1 MKHGC
6 TFYLDKEKNGFCPIN
21 VAVTY
26 AGVRVRYYIG
36 YRIKKD
42 NFPIKDKA
50 GNVISFEAKKNSVGI
65 EGKNSVKYNIINR
78 RINDITSELSRLFE
92 PLRIAPDKSIVIERL
107 NYVCM
112 KVENEKTN
120 TPDLFWQM
128 TERFIEVANVTP
140 LSRKQLKSALKH
152 LKSFENSLSYKLEFN
167 NITGETMELFEN
179 WLKDGTRGR
188 NSVSSILKRIQRF
201 FSWALKDQKLRKV
214 EITVVNPFTE
224 YSIPPELYGTPI
236 LLSKSE
242 RDFLFNL
249 NIENDRIRKVRDI
262 FIFQCYCG
270 ARISDL
276 MKLTI
281 NNLNGDILK
290 YVPQKTIKETIK
302 EVEIPLNK
310 NALEILK
317 RYNDPEGYLLPRM
330 SDTEIN
336 RTLKSLFKIP
346 GTGKPNGLDRSVSK
360 INPKTGLTEFVPLY
374 EVASTHL
381 ARRTFSGLMYISG
394 HKDDVIASMT
404 GHSENS
410 KAFKRYRTVDIGLKR
425 KATKNQ

>member
-21 VAVTY
+21 VAITY
-26 AGVRVRYYIG
+26 AGTRIRYYIG

-42 NFPIKDKA
+42 NFPIKDNY
-50 GNVISFEAKKNSVGI
+50 GNVISFEVKKNCVGL
-65 EGKNSVKYNIINR
+65 EGRNSVKYNIINR
-78 RINDITSELSRLFE
+78 RINEITTELSRFFE
-92 PLRIAPDKSIVIERL
+92 PLRLSPDKNTIIERL
-107 NYVCM
+107 NYICM
-112 KVENEKTN
+112 KVENEN
-120 TPDLFWQM
+120 VNQDDLFWPT
-128 TERFIEVANVTP
+128 TERFINLADVTP

-152 LKSFENSLSYKLEFN
+152 LKEFENSLSYNLEFSN
-167 NITGETMELFEN
+167 FTGETIEKFEI

-201 FSWALKDQKLRKV
+201 FSWAIKDQKLRKV
-214 EITVVNPFTE
+214 ERTIINPFSD
-224 YSIPPELYGTPI
+224 YSIPTELYGTPI
-236 LLSKSE
+236 ILTKSE

-249 NIENDRIRKVRDI
+249 HIENDRIRKVRDI

-276 MKLTI
+276 MNLTT

-290 YVPQKTIKETIK
+290 YIPQKTIKETIK

-317 RYNDPEGYLLPRM
+317 RYNDPEGYLLPRL
-330 SDTEIN
+330 SDVEIN
-336 RTLKSLFKIP
+336 RTLKLLFKLP
-346 GTGKPNGLDRSVSK
+346 GKGKPNGLDRPVSK
-360 INPKTGLTEFVPLY
+360 INPKTGLTEFVPLFD
-374 EVASTHL
+374 VASTHL
-381 ARRTFSGLMYISG
+381 ARRTFSGLMYNAG

-410 KAFKRYRTVDIGLKR
+410 KAFKRYRAVDIGLKK